1 MSTHDPSGPQ
11 PEGGGQ
17 PSSDKQ
23 PPAPGG
29 GTPEGEPPRPTPSD
43 EPYGGPTGA
52 STGAPSGPPPGA
64 PSEGPGAYQ
73 GNYGGPTHGQN
84 PHGQPP
90 YGQPPYDQPPPDY
103 GPGPGMYG
111 APSGGPV
118 PGMPPIGTWPK
129 RILAR
134 VIDYVLIQVVGVIV
148 VSPFVDLGTRQ
159 GSTEAFWL
167 GCVIYLVYE
176 ALMLARDGQTLG
188 KKAMKIRVAVL
199 VDGNTPT
206 QAAAWTRAAV
216 YILPAVICC
225 AALWWIIDGLFG
237 VFDKP
242 YRQCV
247 HDKAAK
253 TVVVTTEV

>member
-23 PPAPGG
+23 PPTPGG
-29 GTPEGEPPRPTPSD
+29 GTPEGQPPRPTPSD
-43 EPYGGPTGA
+43 EPYGSPTGA
-52 STGAPSGPPPGA
+52 STGA

-73 GNYGGPTHGQN
+73 GNYGGPTHGQS
-84 PHGQPP
+84 P
-90 YGQPPYDQPPPDY
+90 YGQPPYDQPPPGY

-188 KKAMKIRVAVL
+188 KKAMKIRVAML

>member
-17 PSSDKQ
+17 PSSDKR
-23 PPAPGG
+23 PPTPGG

-43 EPYGGPTGA
+43 EPFDG
-52 STGAPSGPPPGA
+52 PSGTPSEGPSEGPSGTPP
-64 PSEGPGAYQ
+64 EGPGAYQ
-73 GNYGGPTHGQN
+73 GSYGGPTYGQN
-84 PHGQPP
+84 QYGRPP
-90 YGQPPYDQPPPDY
+90 YGGQPNDQPPPGY
-103 GPGPGMYG
+103 GTGPSMYG
-111 APSGGPV
+111 TPGGGPV

-134 VIDYVLIQVVGVIV
+134 LIDYVLMQAVGVIIV
-148 VSPFVDLGTRQ
+148 GPFVDLGTRQ
-159 GSTEAFWL
+159 GTTEAFWL
-167 GCVIYLVYE
+167 GCAIYLVYE
-176 ALMLARDGQTLG
+176 ALMLGRDGQTLG
-188 KKAMKIRVAVL
+188 KKAMKIRVAML
-199 VDGNTPT
+199 VDGNPPT

-225 AALWWIIDGLFG
+225 AGLWWIIDGLFG

-253 TVVVTTEV
+253 TVVVTTEI